1 MVSKKGGDF
10 SYIIS
15 SLCFI
20 AAQIAQIIRPIKAGN
35 ADALSLPFICLIIT
49 GFLLRIPYFMV
60 YEAPKGEPLRFKILL
75 WFAIMGVKIYF
86 MELEKDKYCFLDPD
100 EYEPL

>member
-60 YEAPKGEPLRFKILL
+60 YEAPKGEPLRFKVLSIFTAIFILL
-75 WFAIMGVKIYF
+75 WIAIMGVKIYF
-86 MELEKDKYCFLDPD
+86 MEHEDT
-100 EYEPL
+100 E